1 MSDDGQHVSR
11 RALLAGTVL
20 GATVLSAA
28 PARALTAAG
37 TAARAGT
44 GTRSR
49 SRPAGVIRTRTASGH
64 TLLAQPL
71 ANPDG
76 SNRVVQVID
85 VNRLGHVLAE
95 IDAGAGAANR
105 YPTAI
110 WADGR
115 VTVLPPPVADAS
127 SWGGR
132 RLNDWDQVAG
142 YYTIGGRT
150 HATLW
155 TGGVPRVLDIGT
167 VYSDATAINNRGQVA
182 VFGYDVPSGDTAT
195 PSRACLVDGTTV
207 TTIAPP
213 PSREGIPFSATAV
226 NDRGEA
232 LMFGSI
238 PQSSLHAAYLWRNGT
253 VVTDFTD
260 IDGAWSLQGL
270 GGLNDRGDVVGDY
283 YSRSG
288 APLTRA
294 FLWSGGT
301 LTTFTGPGN
310 GTASVSGYNL
320 TRPLNDR
327 GDVTGSSNSGTSWH
341 TFLRSD
347 GTVTDLGSAGGRT
360 ADPAGVNNA
369 RQVAGTAIVTDTS
382 WFAFLWRAG
391 ETIVITPPPGYATT
405 SALWI
410 TEQGDVVGWA
420 ATADRSRTDYFR
432 WTVL

>member
-1 MSDDGQHVSR
+1 MSDNGQRISR
-11 RALLAGTVL
+11 RAVLAGTAL
-20 GATVLSAA
+20 GATALSAA

-37 TAARAGT
+37 TGAR
-44 GTRSR
+44 SS

-76 SNRVVQVID
+76 SNRVVQIMD
-85 VNRLGHVLAE
+85 VNRRGHVLAE
-95 IDAGAGAANR
+95 IDAGAGAAQR

-110 WADGR
+110 WANGR
-115 VTVLPPPVADAS
+115 VTLLPPPVADAS
-127 SWGGR
+127 SWSAR
-132 RLNDWDQVAG
+132 RLNDLDQAAG

-167 VYSDATAINNRGQVA
+167 AYSQATAINNLGQVA

-207 TTIAPP
+207 TTINPP

-238 PQSSLHAAYLWRNGT
+238 PQSSMHTAYLWRNGT

-260 IDGAWSLQGL
+260 IDGAWTLQGL

-283 YSRSG
+283 NSRSG

-301 LTTFTGPGN
+301 LTTFTGPNN
-310 GTASVSGYNL
+310 GTASASEYRI

-327 GDVTGSSNSGTSWH
+327 GDVTGSSNSGTDWH
-341 TFLRSD
+341 TFLRSG

-360 ADPAGVNNA
+360 AAPVGVNNA
-369 RQVAGTAIVTDTS
+369 RQVAGTAIVTNDS

-391 ETIVITPPPGYATT
+391 ETIDITPPPGYATT
-405 SALWI
+405 SASWI